1 MSWSISYNPVRI
13 LRVSKAYLIVKYY
26 YSSENQKLPSCQTIT
41 TTADNNN
48 KKTQMKICGAR
59 NFYCIPTLSY
69 VACYVIC
76 MLYK

>member
-13 LRVSKAYLIVKYY
+13 LRFSKAYLIVKYY
-26 YSSENQKLPSCQTIT
+26 YSPENQKLPSCQTIT
-41 TTADNNN
+41 TIADNNN
-48 KKTQMKICGAR
+48 KKTQMRIYGAR

-69 VACYVIC
+69 VVCYVIC